1 MYIEMEAL
9 PKYFESAIILAWLK
23 GLTRDEIAQEFGISE
38 GTVSNILA
46 KMRKSLGNYE
56 FDSIREH
63 VRHLRQQDMTAAD
76 CASGFRTHR
85 ILEKLKIPEKEV
97 EQFLTTIFEFSQKM
111 GINSDIIHD
120 SLNEIARLSSD
131 EMHISEIPNYL
142 QSQTDEIK
150 QLKNEK
156 RDLQEQING
165 LKNEKLSEEKELK
178 NSYQS
183 AKITSSNLE
192 TFVNTRDKLEGYGIP
207 VDDIDKF
214 ARFIQGIRNY
224 SNYDPFKVIEKFSDL
239 KTSEIEIE
247 SNQKI
252 KSNLEIDIQQ
262 LEETKSDYDDRL
274 NIKNIKLKNLDELER
289 IGFSIQD
296 LKKLKG
302 ILMEISSEHKNLNIE
317 QIKILFFE
325 LLERYETRIALES
338 ENNTLLQLKIILQHQ
353 IKNKRQTL
361 HCQEVVGPI
370 LKDLFDYGLE
380 ESDIIAIKALID
392 ILLYNMGKDMT
403 KLNEKKEIISDLS
416 SYSNLKLA
424 KINLRQ
430 DINNILNTENLA
442 DIQEHI
448 NKLNKSSS
456 INNSEK
462 SNDRKYLVLCDSIF

>member
-1 MYIEMEAL
+1 MEAL
-9 PKYFESAIILAWLK
+9 PKYFESAMMQAWLRGK
-23 GLTRDEIAQEFGISE
+23 SRDEIAQEFGISE

-63 VRHLRQQDMTAAD
+63 VRHLRQQDMTAAG

-97 EQFLTTIFEFSQKM
+97 EQFLTTIFEFSQKI

-120 SLNEIARLSSD
+120 SLIEIARLSE
-131 EMHISEIPNYL
+131 EMTISEIPNYL

-156 RDLQEQING
+156 RDLKEQIKG
-165 LKNEKLSEEKELK
+165 LKNEKLTEEKELK
-178 NSYQS
+178 NSYQN
-183 AKITSSNLE
+183 AKITSSNLD

-214 ARFIQGIRNY
+214 TRCVQAIKNY

-239 KTSEIEIE
+239 KTLENEIE
-247 SNQKI
+247 SKQKKEKI
-252 KSNLEIDIQQ
+252 LKIEIQQ
-262 LEETKSDYDDRL
+262 LKETKSDYDDKL
-274 NIKNIKLKNLDELER
+274 NIKHIKLKNLDELEK
-289 IGFSIQD
+289 IGFSTQD

-302 ILMEISSEHKNLNIE
+302 ILMEISSEHKHLNIE

-325 LLERYETRIALES
+325 LLERFETRIALES
-338 ENNTLLQLKIILQHQ
+338 ENNSLLQLTVILQNQ
-353 IKNKRQTL
+353 IKSKRQTL
-361 HCQEVVGPI
+361 HCQEVVGPC
-370 LKDLFDYGLE
+370 LKDLFGYGLE
-380 ESDIIAIKALID
+380 ERDIIAIKALID
-392 ILLYNMGKDMT
+392 ILLYNMGKDIA
-403 KLNEKKEIISDLS
+403 KLNERKEVISDLS
-416 SYSNLKLA
+416 SYSNLRLA

-430 DINNILNTENLA
+430 DINNIFNTENLEN
-442 DIQEHI
+442 IQEHI

-456 INNSEK
+456 IDNSEK
-462 SNDRKYLVLCDSIF
+462 SNDRKYLVLCDSIS